1 MEFHV
6 ALSPRRNPEETLE
19 VIKEASRLGYDRLW
33 LADQTFHADP
43 FVLLNA
49 ATQVTGIPLGLAVT
63 NPFARH
69 PVQVA
74 RAIATLC
81 WLGPRRD
88 WLIGLGTANPQHV
101 LAPLGIA
108 LRHPAK
114 QLSSALTVIR
124 SLLQGERV
132 TCDDP
137 DLDFKLFAVSLDIE
151 PVSNLQLY
159 IGTRGPRVL
168 EAAGAVADGVLVESL
183 FTQRGISWAQHL
195 LNLGSRADRNVRFD
209 RPYVA
214 WQVTEVCAD
223 DEELSPESRAFGVV
237 LMASTAVAT
246 LRHLEVPEPVINL
259 VKRQPDWR
267 QVPVAEV
274 KKFVAAGTPEAL
286 ADCIVAAGQA
296 GITAWA
302 LVLPPSD
309 DGISMMRRFA
319 TEVMNRVRAL

>member
-49 ATQVTGIPLGLAVT
+49 AAQVTRMPLGLAVT

-81 WLGPRRD
+81 RLSPRRE

-137 DLDFKLFAVSLDIE
+137 DIDFKLFDVSLDIV
-151 PVSNLQLY
+151 PVSNVQLY
-159 IGTRGPRVL
+159 IGTRGPKVL

-183 FTQRGISWAQHL
+183 FTQQGVSWAQHR
-195 LNLGSRADRNVRFD
+195 LNLGSGAARDVAFD

-214 WQVTEVCAD
+214 WQVTEVCAEGD
-223 DEELSPESRAFGVV
+223 DPSPETRAFAVL

-246 LRHLEVPEPVINL
+246 LKHLEVPEPVIDL
-259 VKRQPDWR
+259 VKSQPDWR
-267 QVPVAEV
+267 QVPLTEI
-274 KKFVAAGTPEAL
+274 KKFIAAGTSKELADRVVAAGEAG
-286 ADCIVAAGQA
+286 VG
-296 GITAWA
+296 AWA
-302 LVLPPSD
+302 LVLPPPD
-309 DGISMMRRFA
+309 EGIGMMTRFA
-319 TEVMNRVRAL
+319 TEVISRVRVS

>member
-6 ALSPRRNPEETLE
+6 ALSPRRNAEETLE

-33 LADQTFHADP
+33 LTDQTFHADP
-43 FVLLNA
+43 FVMLNA
-49 ATQVTGIPLGLAVT
+49 ATQVTDMPLGLAVT

-81 WLGPRRD
+81 RLTPRRD

-101 LAPLGIA
+101 LAPLGIV

-132 TCDDP
+132 TCEDP
-137 DLDFKLFAVSLDIE
+137 DLDFKLFDVSLDIS
-151 PVSNLQLY
+151 PVSNVRLY
-159 IGTRGPRVL
+159 IGTRGPRML

-183 FTQRGISWAQHL
+183 FTQEGISWAQHL
-195 LNLGSRADRNVRFD
+195 LNLGSRAARNVRFD

-214 WQVTEVCAD
+214 WQVTEVCD
-223 DEELSPESRAFGVV
+223 DEGPSPDSRAFAVM

-246 LRHLEVPEPVINL
+246 LRYLEIPEPVIDM
-259 VKRQPDWR
+259 VKGQPDWR
-267 QVPVAEV
+267 RVPITEV
-274 KKFVAAGTPEAL
+274 KKFIAAGTPEAL
-286 ADCIVAAGQA
+286 ADCVVAAGQA
-296 GITAWA
+296 GVGAWS
-302 LVLPPSD
+302 LVLPPPD
-309 DGISMMRRFA
+309 EGIWMMRRFA
-319 TEVMNRVRAL
+319 TDVMNRVRAS

>member
-6 ALSPRRNPEETLE
+6 ALSPRRKPEETLE
-19 VIKEASRLGYDRLW
+19 VIREASRLGYDRLW

-49 ATQVTGIPLGLAVT
+49 ATQVTDMPLGLAVT

-81 WLGPRRD
+81 RLSPRRD

-101 LAPLGIA
+101 LAPLGIV

-114 QLSSALTVIR
+114 QVSSALTVIR
-124 SLLQGERV
+124 SLLKGERV

-137 DLDFKLFAVSLDIE
+137 DLDFKLFDISLDID
-151 PVSNLQLY
+151 PVSNIQLY

-183 FTQRGISWAQHL
+183 FTQKGISWAKHQL
-195 LNLGSRADRNVRFD
+195 DLGSRAARNVRFD

-223 DEELSPESRAFGVV
+223 DEEPSPESRAFAVV
-237 LMASTAVAT
+237 LMASTAVTT
-246 LRHLEVPEPVINL
+246 LRHLDVPEPVIDM

-267 QVPVAEV
+267 RVPVAEV
-274 KKFVAAGTPEAL
+274 KKFIAAGTAEAL
-286 ADCIVAAGQA
+286 ADCIVAARQA
-296 GITAWA
+296 GIGAWA

-309 DGISMMRRFA
+309 DSIWMMRRFT
-319 TEVMNRVRAL
+319 TEVMNRVRAS